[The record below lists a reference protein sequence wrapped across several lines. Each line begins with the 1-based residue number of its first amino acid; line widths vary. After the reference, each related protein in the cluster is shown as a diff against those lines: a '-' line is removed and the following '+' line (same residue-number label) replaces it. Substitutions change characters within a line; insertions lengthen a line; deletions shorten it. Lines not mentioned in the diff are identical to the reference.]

1 MIGPDLNMCSL
12 LKAEVVWT
20 TLGTTLLV
28 QSTVA
33 KVGTKEKK
41 VCAVILMHNILT
53 LITNL
58 IHMPNNTKKKEE
70 NENNSQCYHTKK
82 LQRKI
87 LCTFSS
93 FSMDWKLK
101 NMPTFKFNIY

>member
-58 IHMPNNTKKKEE
+58 IHMPNNTKKKG
-70 NENNSQCYHTKK
+70 
-82 LQRKI
+82 RK
-87 LCTFSS
+87 
-93 FSMDWKLK
+93 
-101 NMPTFKFNIY
+101 